1 VQALRRA
8 SGGVAGVGTYPT
20 GDTRGTLRA
29 SGRTHQ
35 KRREEHPSFLPDQS
49 DDASTCGFHR
59 FPHCTNIH
67 CSEQTENRGGHQAW
81 SGRTCQRRMWPSTL
95 QIP

>member
-1 VQALRRA
+1 MQALRRA

-35 KRREEHPSFLPDQS
+35 KRREEHPSFLPVS
-49 DDASTCGFHR
+49 ERRR
-59 FPHCTNIH
+59 FNLWFP
-67 CSEQTENRGGHQAW
+67 QV
-81 SGRTCQRRMWPSTL
+81 STL
-95 QIP
+95 HELSLF

>member
-49 DDASTCGFHR
+49 DDASPVVSTGFHIAR
-59 FPHCTNIH
+59 ISLF
-67 CSEQTENRGGHQAW
+67 
-81 SGRTCQRRMWPSTL
+81 
-95 QIP
+95 